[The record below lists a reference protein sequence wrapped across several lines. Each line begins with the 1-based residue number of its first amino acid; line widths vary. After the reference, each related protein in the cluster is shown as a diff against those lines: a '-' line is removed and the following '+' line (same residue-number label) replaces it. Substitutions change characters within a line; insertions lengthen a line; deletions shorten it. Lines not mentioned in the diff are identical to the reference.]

1 MSPATLMII
10 AFLLALV
17 VMSFAFA
24 GGAVIV
30 TIPLALIGIAAVAF
44 MDFRRRREQ
53 SQSLEQFRDNA
64 AAEKVDFTERDK
76 ETLSS
81 E

>member
-10 AFLLALV
+10 AFLLALA

-30 TIPLALIGIAAVAF
+30 VIPIVLLGIAGVAL

-53 SQSLEQFRDNA
+53 SQSLGEFRDNA
-64 AAEKVDFTERDK
+64 AAQEVDFTERDK